1 MLMRWKLFLPLAVI
15 LTLLGMLGSNYW
27 SASAS
32 HRQIAALQ
40 QESVANIS
48 ENEDSIVLSLEA
60 NGDLADILA
69 NLDQEKV
76 NRVLAGRELK
86 LQRTGLVPIDLDF
99 SRQVDLLVAQAV
111 ATREYYSASLM
122 LEKMAQE
129 HGYNSALVIWGDRV
143 VAEVGDSLECH
154 IAQQVM
160 EVRP

>member
-1 MLMRWKLFLPLAVI
+1 MRWKLFIPLAVI

-32 HRQIAALQ
+32 HRQFAALQ
-40 QESVANIS
+40 QESVAANIS
-48 ENEDSIVLSLEA
+48 ENEGSIVLSLEA

-69 NLDQEKV
+69 HLDQEKV

-86 LQRTGLVPIDLDF
+86 LHRTGLEPMDLDI

-129 HGYNSALVIWGDRV
+129 HGYSSALVIWGDRV
-143 VAEVGDSLECH
+143 VAEVGDSLEGH

-160 EVRP
+160 EVSP